1 MIATLVIFLREGI
14 EASMIVA
21 ILLAY
26 LNRIGQRQ
34 YFRDVFIGVGAALAL
49 AAGGGAAAYLTIRQY
64 DGSRVQT
71 IFETATYLLAAAV
84 LTYMTFWMRGHA
96 RGLSGELRARA
107 DAALTRGARTGLILL
122 AFQAVGREGL
132 ETVVF
137 TLAIIFSTSTS
148 GALLGAVTGLAGSL
162 VIAFFIYRLGH
173 KLNLSRFF
181 TVIGALLMFFAAGLL
196 ADAVENMQQL
206 GWLRFLATPLWHTGG
221 VLNEGSTLGDIA
233 HSFVGYADSPTAL
246 QILVYALYLVA
257 VLFFFL
263 RAGHGKRPAAA
274 TNRAAAATGRVAPPR
289 AESDASAT
297 TDGLPAPRH

>member
-34 YFRDVFIGVGAALAL
+34 YFRDVFVGVGAALLL
-49 AAGGGAAAYLTIRQY
+49 AAGGGVAAYLTIRQY

-71 IFETATYLLAAAV
+71 IFETGTYLLAAAV

-107 DAALTRGARTGLILL
+107 DAAMTRGARTGLALL

-137 TLAIIFSTSTS
+137 TLAIIFSTSTE
-148 GALLGAVTGLAGSL
+148 GALLGAVIGLAGAL
-162 VIAFFIYRLGH
+162 AIAFFIYRLGH

-181 TVIGALLMFFAAGLL
+181 TIIGALLMFFAAGLL
-196 ADAVENMQQL
+196 TDAVENLQQL
-206 GWLRFLATPLWHTGG
+206 GWLNVLATPLWHTGG
-221 VLNEGSTLGDIA
+221 ALSEDGTAGDLL
-233 HSFVGYADSPTAL
+233 HTFLGYADSPTPL
-246 QILVYALYLVA
+246 QILLYVA
-257 VLFFFL
+257 YLATVLAFFL
-263 RAGHGKRPAAA
+263 RGGRRRAQAPASRA
-274 TNRAAAATGRVAPPR
+274 TATPV
-289 AESDASAT
+289 S
-297 TDGLPAPRH
+297 